1 MKKWLLKSFVS
12 MTAIASVM
20 QFTGCSDT
28 KTDFEDE
35 EEDPILIDVSSSSSD
50 KGSSSSLPPDLS
62 DDLTDVDQGQMSE
75 TNNVSAPSSIKMDRL
90 APSVFQLSW
99 EYSGPTENLSGFLVQ
114 RQGPT
119 ANEWEDVGA
128 LAATVSRLVIDGSNN
143 MDYSYRLAAFY
154 GDTRSPYSESVL
166 VSRSTDYLSELS
178 FPVVPQVVANID
190 RDSLLEFVLTGN
202 YPSQSVQYSV
212 YNYDTAGNRNG
223 ELYYEARFVYG
234 SSYSVD
240 TVKFSLDQGVVSKKF
255 KSIDDQCNSFG
266 QIRVVWKDKNGSKDY
281 GDWTTP
287 IGTKTGTTDGLSGDI
302 KALCADV
309 VVEESGFASP
319 KELQADNAAGVW
331 MLQWTYDEIADHPAA
346 GGFAIQRLDLE
357 KSAWVD
363 VGQTGAGVLR
373 FRVGMPTESYNY
385 YRVAAIDK
393 DKKRSAYSGDVLIT
407 VANAENVLNV
417 PKVVGAVEYSK
428 TQMTLSWTYEE
439 NTKRPISGFRVEL
452 LNMKTNEWTSAGKV
466 GAEIRKFLINVAS
479 SDRYYR
485 VVAYDAQGEVAS
497 ADFEIPANAKSAYAL
512 AAPVVGPVNDLSDAE
527 LSLSWTYTDNEKRPA
542 TGFVIQ
548 SLDLTKGTWG
558 STKAV
563 SKSVKIYKIAVAD
576 DARYMRVG
584 AYEGGDTVYAAN
596 EWFIPG
602 KTAQAA
608 VEVLLATPSMKEPVL
623 ADGKISLS
631 WSYTNSAQR
640 PAKNMDLQVFEDNAW
655 KKVASVGLN
664 TYRYTVEAKDY
675 ERYFRVVAFD
685 ARDSSYSNDVKVAA
699 KSAAQATAL
708 AAPVFTD
715 VQSVSNE
722 TQSISWT
729 YTANSDRPV
738 TGFIVQYLTEDAGK
752 FVWKEKAVVKKDIRR
767 YIIEVSENNQYW
779 RIAAYDDID
788 TVFSNDKLV
797 EGVVYK
803 LAAPSGLKPT
813 IQKDNSV
820 VLSWEYNENA
830 KKPASF
836 FRIEQ
841 IDVDAKAW
849 NTIVD
854 NIPTTV
860 KIQQIPAAAE
870 NRYFRVVAYV
880 EAEGKITD
888 EASSETVLVEATAS
902 VTELLPAPSG
912 VDATILASGKAK
924 LTWSYS
930 ANAARPAVKFMP
942 QWSADAVTWTDLAA
956 VDSTVHTASVV
967 GPTEAQGGLYY
978 RVAALDKANE
988 RSFSAA
994 KYVEYQDVS
1003 VDLPAP
1009 TMAAPEKLS
1018 NGYYSL
1024 SWSYTAAKKR
1034 PAVNFKIYKLD
1045 EATNKWKLLEPN
1057 GTLDID
1063 VKRLVVKPEAKDA
1076 YYRVSAVDKDGE
1088 EAFSNDVKV
1097 AALDETE
1104 KVLVA
1109 PAGVSG
1115 NILASGKVKL
1125 TWTYAANKDRPAV
1138 KFNLQRSVDAVT
1150 WTDNV
1155 ITDTTARVAE
1165 VAGPTSA
1172 QKALYY
1178 RVAAVDADGVSSVSS
1193 VIYVEYKNVTVD
1205 LPAPTMGT
1213 PSRLSDGNYS
1223 LSWTYSASKERPATG
1238 FQVYAYE
1245 EKDGKLD
1252 WQKKGSQLAA
1262 TTFRYTVSVTDHDV
1276 YYRVA
1281 AVDADGEEAYSNDVM
1296 VEALVVEAVELPAP
1310 TLTSA
1315 TLWSSGTVH
1324 LEWNYSSDKKRP
1336 AEKFLVEYYKKETS
1350 GWVWKS
1356 AAEISDANVRAAEVA
1371 EVPTKDNGKM
1381 YYRIAAVDKDGAKSY
1396 SNTVFV
1402 EYVELK
1408 ADLNVPASLSY
1419 TELSTGKISIS
1430 WSYSDNADR
1439 PAEHLELQVF
1449 DGSNWTSVAGAENLD
1464 VTASRFE
1471 IASDENDRYFRVC
1484 VEDAEGKAYS
1494 SDLLVPGKKND
1505 KVLNAPSQLAYKILP
1520 NGDYEL
1526 SWAPYVQGSETAV
1539 GLQIEYGDD
1548 GKVFG
1553 KKINVDVSVSSYIL
1567 DLDETGTG
1575 YYRITAVNEGSLT
1588 ASSNAIYIAVYS
1600 VDLLNAPSEVSYSV
1614 EGKKCYISWKYT
1626 QGDAI
1631 ATSFEIQTST
1641 DGSNFATILA
1651 ENLSI
1656 NLRKYVFDVPSEGT
1670 YYRVVAKAADKKAGE
1685 SEAVY
1690 IGANVDELILNAPV
1704 LNASVDMNRADGRYA
1719 ISWTYEQGTLEA
1731 EKFVV
1736 KTSKDGNDWTD
1747 VGVELDASVTS
1758 YVFDAPTE
1766 GLYYRVEAEHGDQSK
1781 SSNAIYVAEY
1791 TVDLKLPVPANFVAE
1806 RLSPSV
1812 WVLKWNY
1819 TSESKRPETG
1829 FRLQSSTVSVGNWKN
1844 ASQTNTNV
1852 LQKVVMGNG
1861 EFEKFYRVA
1870 AYDGKD
1876 CSYDADNVEWSDG
1889 CRFSDNSE
1897 VIQLTESTPYRSD
1910 LNFNKAPELN
1920 VKGVSKYTKIG
1931 DNYVL
1936 SSAQVFVAVMTDQVA
1951 KTIINLPYTEKIL
1964 YEFRVV
1970 HSDGTSEVLERE
1982 YTPSNTHDG
1991 GELAMKFEYPT
2002 FDDACFVSNGD
2013 YVQVRAKWVEVESY
2027 VDPESGETVHLE
2039 GFAYTEWSDL
2049 YRLGDVVEGCDTAK

>member
-28 KTDFEDE
+28 KTNFEDE

-287 IGTKTGTTDGLSGDI
+287 IGTKTGTTNGLSGDI

-466 GAEIRKFLINVAS
+466 GAEIRKFLIGVSS

-880 EAEGKITD
+880 EVEGKITD

-1088 EAFSNDVKV
+1088 EAYSNDVKV
-1097 AALDETE
+1097 D
-1104 KVLVA
+1104 
-1109 PAGVSG
+1109 
-1115 NILASGKVKL
+1115 
-1125 TWTYAANKDRPAV
+1125 
-1138 KFNLQRSVDAVT
+1138 
-1150 WTDNV
+1150 
-1155 ITDTTARVAE
+1155 
-1165 VAGPTSA
+1165 
-1172 QKALYY
+1172 
-1178 RVAAVDADGVSSVSS
+1178 
-1193 VIYVEYKNVTVD
+1193 
-1205 LPAPTMGT
+1205 
-1213 PSRLSDGNYS
+1213 
-1223 LSWTYSASKERPATG
+1223 
-1238 FQVYAYE
+1238 
-1245 EKDGKLD
+1245 
-1252 WQKKGSQLAA
+1252 
-1262 TTFRYTVSVTDHDV
+1262 
-1276 YYRVA
+1276 
-1281 AVDADGEEAYSNDVM
+1281 
-1296 VEALVVEAVELPAP
+1296 ALVDEVVELPAP

-1371 EVPTKDNGKM
+1371 EVPTKENGKM

-1449 DGSNWTSVAGAENLD
+1449 DGSNWTSVAGAANLD

-1484 VEDAEGKAYS
+1484 VEDEDGKAYS
-1494 SDLLVPGKKND
+1494 SDLLVPGAKND
-1505 KVLNAPSQLAYKILP
+1505 KVLKAPSQLAYKILP

-1539 GLQIEYGDD
+1539 GLQIEYGVD

-1575 YYRITAVNEGSLT
+1575 YYRITAVNEGSSLT

-1651 ENLSI
+1651 ENLSV

-1670 YYRVVAKAADKKAGE
+1670 YYRVVAKADRKEDGV
-1685 SEAVY
+1685 SETVY

-1704 LNASVDMNRADGRYA
+1704 LNPTVDMNRADGRYA
-1719 ISWTYEQGTLEA
+1719 ISWTYEQGSLEA

-1736 KTSKDGNDWTD
+1736 KTSKNGNDWSNE
-1747 VGVELDASVTS
+1747 GVELDASVTN

-1766 GLYYRVEAEHGDQSK
+1766 GLYYRVEAVHGDQAK
-1781 SSNAIYVAEY
+1781 SSNAVYVAEY
-1791 TVDLKLPVPANFVAE
+1791 TVDLKLPAPTGFVAE

-1819 TSESKRPETG
+1819 ASDSKRPETG
-1829 FRLQSSTVSVGNWKN
+1829 FRLQSSTVSVGNWK
-1844 ASQTNTNV
+1844 SVYQTNSNV
-1852 LQKVVMGNG
+1852 LQQVVMGNG

-1876 CSYDADNVEWSDG
+1876 CSYDAGNVEWSEN
-1889 CRFSDNSE
+1889 CMFSDNSE

-1920 VKGVSKYTKIG
+1920 VKGVSEFMEIG
-1931 DNYVL
+1931 GKKVL
-1936 SSAQVFVAVMTDQVA
+1936 KSAKVFVAVMVDQVA
-1951 KTIINLPYTEKIL
+1951 KTIINLPYTDKII
-1964 YEFRVV
+1964 YEFREV
-1970 HSDGTSEVLERE
+1970 HSSDGTSKVTERE
-1982 YTPSNTHDG
+1982 YTPGAGHDG
-1991 GELAMKFEYPT
+1991 GLLAIEFSYPT
-2002 FDDACFVSNGD
+2002 GDEACFVSNGD
-2013 YVQVRAKWVEVESY
+2013 YVQVRAKWVEKETY
-2027 VDPESGETVHLE
+2027 VDPGSGETVDL
-2039 GFAYTEWSDL
+2039 GSFAYTEWSDL
-2049 YRLGDVVEGCDTAK
+2049 YRLGDSVGGCGDNI